1 MSHLLC
7 IHVTSAVRTTSFT
20 GGQGPQYN
28 GAHTHTDARLH
39 QPYFA
44 VAGHDA
50 ERSRRHI
57 KSISTAG
64 ALGGRAEQRMGTLM
78 RVERCRSSSSATAAA
93 FMVGAKEHI
102 RTHIHTHARAVEP
115 ERVMNLNIIR
125 GFICA
130 NRCVVL
136 VGGGSGAC
144 ANMRVLRAC
153 V

>member
-1 MSHLLC
+1 MWTPAQVRMLDVQWQRDSVCRICYASTSHRPFAQQ
-7 IHVTSAVRTTSFT
+7 VSPADRDRSTTV
-20 GGQGPQYN
+20 
-28 GAHTHTDARLH
+28 HTHTDARLH

-102 RTHIHTHARAVEP
+102 RTHTRARG
-115 ERVMNLNIIR
+115 RT
-125 GFICA
+125 
-130 NRCVVL
+130 
-136 VGGGSGAC
+136 
-144 ANMRVLRAC
+144 RAC
-153 V
+153 NEFKYN